1 MNYIFDFDGTIA
13 DSLPAFITVFNK
25 FVRGDDNPV
34 TEEELL
40 RYRGMTSRKA
50 LKYAGIR
57 WWQIPKLIIEG
68 TRDFH
73 ALVPSLKPFPGMPEL
88 IRELYERGDTLYI
101 VTSNKQENVGKFLEI
116 HKLNQYFTDVETGAS
131 LFRKYRYIAR
141 IIKKHALKRTQT
153 IYIGDETRDV
163 QAARLAR
170 IKTISVTW
178 GFNTAEILK
187 KQRPAF
193 MVDKPEKILSIK
205 L

>member
-25 FVRGDDNPV
+25 LVRGEDNPV
-34 TEEELL
+34 TEDELL
-40 RYRGMTSRKA
+40 HFRGMTSRKA
-50 LKYAGIR
+50 LKQAGIR

-73 ALVPSLKPFPGMPEL
+73 ALVPTMQPFAGIPEL
-88 IRELYERGDTLYI
+88 LKTLYERGDKLYI
-101 VTSNKQENVGKFLEI
+101 VTSNKQENVGKFLEL
-116 HKLNQYFTDVETGAS
+116 HGLNQYFLDIETGAS

-141 IIKKHALKRTQT
+141 IISKHGLKRTQT
-153 IYIGDETRDV
+153 VYIGDETRDI

-178 GFNTAEILK
+178 GFNTKEILK

-193 MVDKPEKILSIK
+193 MVDKPVDILAIK
-205 L
+205 R